1 MKSNIQ
7 VFKDVECEGVELITP
22 QLRPCMYRENKD
34 CDEVRALLHFIY
46 PKAWTHGA
54 GLTIGSAP
62 AGQATH
68 ATAVVE
74 LEDGKIVDAHL
85 WQIRMLDSKLEFE
98 NVFSFSTKE
107 DAELWLNKKL

>member
-1 MKSNIQ
+1 MKDNSHM
-7 VFKDVECEGVELITP
+7 FEGVELTAP

-34 CDEVRALLHFIY
+34 HDEVRALLHFIY
-46 PKAWTHGA
+46 PKSWTHGA
-54 GLTIGSAP
+54 GLTVGSAP

-74 LEDGKIVDAHL
+74 LEDGKIIDAYL
-85 WQIRMLDSKLEFE
+85 WQIRMLDSQIEFK
-98 NVFSFSTKE
+98 NITWFSTKE